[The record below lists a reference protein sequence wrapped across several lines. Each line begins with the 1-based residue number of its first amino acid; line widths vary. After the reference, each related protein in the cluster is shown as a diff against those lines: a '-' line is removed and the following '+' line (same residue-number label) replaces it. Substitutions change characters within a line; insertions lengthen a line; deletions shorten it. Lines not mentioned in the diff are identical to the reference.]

1 MKGRYGRILF
11 LVLFFLVSCKS
22 NIYNKELLS
31 YSSLNSKIIEEK
43 DYFLIVSSLYC
54 HSCIKE
60 MISDIKNVGMNDKFI
75 LVVIGHSQKEI
86 QNFVNE
92 LPVEINY
99 FMETDNVPDLIFPI
113 LYYKSGKKLKKITVS
128 KKWEL
133 DEIIPH

>member
-1 MKGRYGRILF
+1 MKKRYGRILF

-22 NIYNKELLS
+22 DIYNRELLS
-31 YSSLNSKIIEEK
+31 YSSVNSKIIEEK

-60 MISDIKNVGMNDKFI
+60 MISDIKNLGMNDKFI

-92 LPVEINY
+92 LPVENNY

-113 LYYKSGKKLKKITVS
+113 LYYKSGKKLKKITIS

>member
-1 MKGRYGRILF
+1 MKKRYGRILF

-22 NIYNKELLS
+22 DIYNKELLS
-31 YSSLNSKIIEEK
+31 YSTVNSKIIEEK

-60 MISDIKNVGMNDKFI
+60 MISDIKNLGMNDKFI

-92 LPVEINY
+92 LPVENNY
-99 FMETDNVPDLIFPI
+99 FMESDNVPDLIFPI
-113 LYYKSGKKLKKITVS
+113 LYYKSGKKLKKITIS

>member
-1 MKGRYGRILF
+1 
-11 LVLFFLVSCKS
+11 
-22 NIYNKELLS
+22 
-31 YSSLNSKIIEEK
+31 
-43 DYFLIVSSLYC
+43 
-54 HSCIKE
+54 
-60 MISDIKNVGMNDKFI
+60 MNDKFI

-113 LYYKSGKKLKKITVS
+113 LYYKSGKKLKKITIS

-133 DEIIPH
+133 DEIITH

>member
-1 MKGRYGRILF
+1 MKKRYGRILF

-22 NIYNKELLS
+22 DIYNKELLS
-31 YSSLNSKIIEEK
+31 YSSVNSKIIEEK

-60 MISDIKNVGMNDKFI
+60 MISDIKNLGMNDKFI
-75 LVVIGHSQKEI
+75 LVVIGHSQNEI

-92 LPVEINY
+92 LPVGNNY
-99 FMETDNVPDLIFPI
+99 FMETDNVADLIFPI
-113 LYYKSGKKLKKITVS
+113 LYYKSGKKLKKITIS

>member
-113 LYYKSGKKLKKITVS
+113 LYYKSGKKLKKITIS

-133 DEIIPH
+133 DEIITH